1 MDLCEVGDITVIFL
15 RILEMEKTIKKSILD
30 QKQSAYYITD
40 SVIVFRFTLESGSI
54 FIMNYYPEPDLSLA

>member
-1 MDLCEVGDITVIFL
+1 MWGWRYHGHISADTRNG
-15 RILEMEKTIKKSILD
+15 KNKKKSILD

-40 SVIVFRFTLESGSI
+40 SGIVFRFTLESGSI